1 MLNNATIDKLL
12 SMRFS
17 AMADAFRIQQDDPS
31 MKELDFDERFGLL
44 VDAEYSRRKSNRLK
58 RLIKDA
64 GFEEKDA
71 CIAGIDYQQDRSLN
85 RQLISRL
92 ATCDYITEYRNIFIT
107 GKSGSGKTYLACA
120 FGMAAC
126 MKYYKVKFVRF
137 SDLLIRLKE
146 AEDENKYF
154 KVLKEYVNPRVLI
167 LDEWLLNP
175 ITNEEA
181 RYVLDLIHKR
191 RKKSS
196 TIFCSQYEDTGWYA
210 QLGGD
215 ETPLADSIMDRMDA
229 FLSTSRYEGQPLNIE
244 EAKAIGLPVYCTKN
258 LEQYTE
264 AVHGLEEAELRQAI
278 LTAEKQ
284 PKHPDDLE
292 EYNRII
298 LESIYALAEE

>member
-146 AEDENKYF
+146 AEDENKYV

-215 ETPLADSIMDRMDA
+215 ETPLADSIMDRIAYD
-229 FLSTSRYEGQPLNIE
+229 SYKINIR
-244 EAKAIGLPVYCTKN
+244 AKDPTKDRSMREVY
-258 LEQYTE
+258 
-264 AVHGLEEAELRQAI
+264 GIR
-278 LTAEKQ
+278 
-284 PKHPDDLE
+284 PDE
-292 EYNRII
+292 RE
-298 LESIYALAEE
+298 

>member
-58 RLIKDA
+58 RLSKDA

-215 ETPLADSIMDRMDA
+215 ETPLADSIMDRIAYD
-229 FLSTSRYEGQPLNIE
+229 SYKINIR
-244 EAKAIGLPVYCTKN
+244 AKDPTKDRSMVS
-258 LEQYTE
+258 
-264 AVHGLEEAELRQAI
+264 A
-278 LTAEKQ
+278 
-284 PKHPDDLE
+284 
-292 EYNRII
+292 
-298 LESIYALAEE
+298 